1 MNSRPLVLLAALAVV
16 LAAAPVTA
24 HHSLNAQY
32 DFQKPLHFEGVVVKV
47 ELINPHSY
55 LHVERTN
62 PDGSKKVWVM
72 ASTGVGTL
80 RKLGLIRSSAQGG
93 LKVGQTVTVSGFAA
107 RDGSSMGFLK
117 ELKMPDGRV
126 VVTWFGDPNG

>member
-1 MNSRPLVLLAALAVV
+1 MNSRSLVLFASALLIAALP
-16 LAAAPVTA
+16 AAA

-32 DFQKPLHFEGVVVKV
+32 DFQKPLRFEGVVVKV

-55 LHVERTN
+55 LHVEKTN
-62 PDGSKKVWVM
+62 PDGTKQVWVL

-80 RKLGLIRSSAQGG
+80 RKLGLIRSSAEGG
-93 LKVGQTVTVSGFAA
+93 LKVGQTVTVAGFAA
-107 RDGSSMGFLK
+107 RDGSAMGFLK